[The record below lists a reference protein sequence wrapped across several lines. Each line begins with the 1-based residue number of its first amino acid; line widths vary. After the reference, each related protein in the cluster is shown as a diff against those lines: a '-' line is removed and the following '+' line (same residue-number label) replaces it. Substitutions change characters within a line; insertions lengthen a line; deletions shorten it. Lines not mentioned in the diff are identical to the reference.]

1 MKIDFYIPTDETI
14 PTQLRVKVDDQY
26 DVYYRRL
33 VGILGYEFTFFKCQG
48 ITKEM
53 ATAITDDIVSQ
64 MIDQSYYHGSQ
75 WREDKVRTID
85 ENGYKIVI
93 KVYFRVRDAG

>member
-33 VGILGYEFTFFKCQG
+33 VGIFGYEFTFFKVQG

-53 ATAITDDIVSQ
+53 ATAITDEIALR
-64 MIDQSYYHGSQ
+64 MIDQSWDHGSQ
-75 WREDKVRTID
+75 WRENKVRTID
-85 ENGYKIVI
+85 ENDFEIIV
-93 KVYFRVRDAG
+93 KVHFRVRDAG